1 MSARPGG
8 DGVVAAAPPEAPAPA
23 VRQLAIIGCGLM
35 GGSFALALR
44 AAGRVQHVVG
54 HSRSPASARRALEL
68 GVIDAVAAT
77 AAEAAAGADVVLLAV
92 PVASTGATLIS
103 LRDALA
109 ADALCM
115 DVGSTKADVAA
126 AAAQAL
132 GARAGCFV
140 PAHPIAGKERAGVE
154 HADAQLYR
162 GCRVVLTPTALTD
175 PVRAQRAAA
184 LWATLGARVETMT
197 PQAHDDALAAV
208 SHLPHLLA
216 FAYFQSVATQAEG
229 ARFLAL
235 AGPGFRDFTR
245 IAAGDPALWR
255 DVFVANREA
264 VLRHSVAFR
273 VELARF
279 EAALAAGDPAA
290 IEALIEPP
298 SAGRGAWQPAAAS
311 STAPSQAEPRAG
323 AAAPAC

>member
-1 MSARPGG
+1 MTP
-8 DGVVAAAPPEAPAPA
+8 V
-23 VRQLAIIGCGLM
+23 VRQLAVIGCGLM

-44 AAGRVQHVVG
+44 ATGLVQQVVG

-68 GVIDAVAAT
+68 GVVDAVAAT

-92 PVASTGATLIS
+92 PVASTGATLGS
-103 LRDALA
+103 LCDALA

-132 GARAGCFV
+132 GPRAGAFV

-162 GCRVVLTPTALTD
+162 GCRVVLTPTELTD
-175 PVRAQRAAA
+175 PARTQRAAA
-184 LWATLGARVETMT
+184 LWAALGARVETMT

-216 FAYFQSVATQAEG
+216 FAYFQSVAAQPEG
-229 ARFLAL
+229 QRFLAL

-264 VLRHSVAFR
+264 VLRHSAAFR
-273 VELARF
+273 AELQRF

-290 IEALIEPP
+290 IEVLIAPP
-298 SAGRGAWQPAAAS
+298 SAGRGAWKLAAAAAAAS
-311 STAPSQAEPRAG
+311 PDADLPSGSGAPPR
-323 AAAPAC
+323 

>member
-1 MSARPGG
+1 L
-8 DGVVAAAPPEAPAPA
+8 VQ
-23 VRQLAIIGCGLM
+23 QLAVIGCGLM

-44 AAGRVQHVVG
+44 AAGRVRHVVG
-54 HSRSPASARRALEL
+54 HSRSAASAQRALEL

-92 PVASTGATLIS
+92 PVASTGATLLG
-103 LRDALA
+103 LRDVLA

-126 AAAQAL
+126 AATQTL
-132 GARAGCFV
+132 GSRAGGFV

-175 PVRAQRAAA
+175 PSRVQRATA
-184 LWATLGARVETMT
+184 LWAALGARVEIMT

-229 ARFLAL
+229 RRLLAL

-264 VLRHSVAFR
+264 VLRHSIAFR
-273 VELARF
+273 AELTRF
-279 EAALAAGDPAA
+279 ETALAAGDPAA

-298 SAGRGAWQPAAAS
+298 SAGRGAWQLTTAS
-311 STAPSQAEPRAG
+311 SISPSQAEPPSG
-323 AAAPAC
+323 AAAPAR

>member
-1 MSARPGG
+1 MTA
-8 DGVVAAAPPEAPAPA
+8 V
-23 VRQLAIIGCGLM
+23 VRQLAVIGCGLM

-44 AAGRVQHVVG
+44 AAGRVQRIVG
-54 HSRSPASARRALEL
+54 HSRSPASALRALEL
-68 GVIDAVAAT
+68 GVVDAVAST
-77 AAEAAAGADVVLLAV
+77 AAEAAAGSDVVLLAV
-92 PVASTGATLIS
+92 PVASTGAALLD

-126 AAAQAL
+126 AATQAL
-132 GARAGCFV
+132 GPQASAFV

-175 PVRAQRAAA
+175 PARTQRAAA
-184 LWATLGARVETMT
+184 LWVALGARVETMT

-216 FAYFQSVATQAEG
+216 FAFFQSVAAQPEG
-229 ARFLAL
+229 RRFLAL

-255 DVFVANREA
+255 DVFVANREP
-264 VLRHSVAFR
+264 VLRHSAAFR
-273 VELARF
+273 AELERF
-279 EAALAAGDPAA
+279 ESALAAGDPAA
-290 IEALIEPP
+290 IEALIASP
-298 SAGRGAWQPAAAS
+298 SAGRGAWQLTAGPAM
-311 STAPSQAEPRAG
+311 APSEADTPSAIGAPPR
-323 AAAPAC
+323 

>member
-1 MSARPGG
+1 MTP
-8 DGVVAAAPPEAPAPA
+8 V
-23 VRQLAIIGCGLM
+23 VRQLAVIGCGLM

-44 AAGRVQHVVG
+44 AAGLVQQVVG
-54 HSRSPASARRALEL
+54 HSRSPASAQRALEL
-68 GVIDAVAAT
+68 GVVDAVAAT

-92 PVASTGATLIS
+92 PVASTGATLRS
-103 LRDALA
+103 LCDALA

-132 GARAGCFV
+132 GPRAGAFV

-175 PVRAQRAAA
+175 PVLTQRAAA
-184 LWATLGARVETMT
+184 LWAALGARVETMT

-216 FAYFQSVATQAEG
+216 FAYFQSVAAQPEG
-229 ARFLAL
+229 RRFLAL

-264 VLRHSVAFR
+264 VLRHSGAFR
-273 VELARF
+273 AELQRF

-290 IEALIEPP
+290 IEALIAPP
-298 SAGRGAWQPAAAS
+298 SAGREAWKLAAAPAAAS
-311 STAPSQAEPRAG
+311 PDADLPSGSGDPPR
-323 AAAPAC
+323 